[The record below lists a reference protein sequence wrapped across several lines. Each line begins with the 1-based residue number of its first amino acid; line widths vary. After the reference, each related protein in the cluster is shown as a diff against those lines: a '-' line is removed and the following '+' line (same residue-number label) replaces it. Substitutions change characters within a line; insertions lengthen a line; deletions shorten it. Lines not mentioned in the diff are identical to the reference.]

1 MRNKRNETGMKKFV
15 FASALLLAWL
25 PGVALAQ
32 SSADRLTGMKLSN
45 DKPIQIESD
54 RLDVREADGVAEF
67 NGNVSVVQDKTI
79 LKAGKLIV
87 YYVKGGGSATTGSA
101 AIDHLVVSGKVYV
114 KSETQVA
121 TGDAGTFD
129 MKSQTL
135 VMTGNKV
142 VLSEGKNIA
151 TGCKLTVYMKT
162 GQAKFE
168 SCKGDS
174 GGGRVSIV
182 VSPQS
187 APKQ

>member
-1 MRNKRNETGMKKFV
+1 MKKMMIV
-15 FASALLLAWL
+15 SVLLTAGLSGIAFAQTPS
-25 PGVALAQ
+25 
-32 SSADRLTGMKLSN
+32 DRLTGMKLSN

-54 RLDVREADGVAEF
+54 RLDVRENEGIAEF
-67 NGNVSVVQDKTI
+67 NGNVSVVQDQTI
-79 LKAGKLIV
+79 LKAGKLTV
-87 YYVKGGGSATTGSA
+87 FYAKGGGSAATGSA
-101 AIDHLVVSGKVYV
+101 QIERLEVSGKVYV

-129 MKSQTL
+129 MGSQVL
-135 VMTGNKV
+135 VLTGEKV

-151 TGCKLTVYMKT
+151 TGCKLTVFMKS
-162 GQAKFE
+162 GKAKFE
-168 SCKGDS
+168 SCGGKSG

>member
-1 MRNKRNETGMKKFV
+1 MKTLMI
-15 FASALLLAWL
+15 APLLLSL
-25 PGVALAQ
+25 ALSGHAHAQ
-32 SSADRLTGMKLSN
+32 TASDRLTGMKLSN

-54 RLDVREADGVAEF
+54 RLDVRENEGVAEF

-79 LKAGKLIV
+79 LKAGKLTV
-87 YYVKGGGSATTGSA
+87 FYAKGGGSAATGSA
-101 AIDHLVVSGKVYV
+101 KIERLEVSGKVYV

-129 MKSQTL
+129 MDSQTL
-135 VMTGNKV
+135 VLTGDKV
-142 VLSEGKNIA
+142 VLSEGQNIA
-151 TGCKLTVYMKT
+151 TGCKLTVFMKS
-162 GQAKFE
+162 GKAKFE
-168 SCKGDS
+168 SCGKS